1 MEETLR
7 NQNDLP
13 THLTSMMEELK
24 QKNGEQ
30 AKELEVLRGNVSEM
44 LLRMD
49 ELAKKTKDP
58 KVAFS
63 ASLLNSESPSNVGPF
78 DSNTTLIYRH
88 IFTNVGGAYDPATG
102 LFSAPVKG
110 VYAFRVFSKAF
121 GRSDRGVTAGL
132 FKNGQHIFSTHA
144 HQTEGVYGASNG
156 VTLQLEKGDLV
167 SVQLY
172 PGSWICDNKHHHST
186 FSGHLLFLL

>member
-49 ELAKKTKDP
+49 ELAKKTK
-58 KVAFS
+58 
-63 ASLLNSESPSNVGPF
+63 
-78 DSNTTLIYRH
+78 
-88 IFTNVGGAYDPATG
+88 G